1 MKRTKIKLT
10 IVMVLGLL
18 VLTSIS
24 KTNTVQGQ
32 GYSYPSELT
41 VGASYEWEVT
51 ELGTLGSV
59 NTNFLNFG
67 DDTLKKGDKFSIT
80 LLDSI
85 NNVTNGTT
93 SELLDPANIWAEFYI
108 NGEFKTNETDQIG
121 LLELNWLG
129 LMSIGMDDFFLQPT
143 TYENVTG
150 VYNYFEI
157 LNAEF
162 PQVTATIEEK
172 MSSHGYL
179 NQYFAKISQ
188 SSKLS
193 SKVWTVKLQVE
204 ERETEDDLVDPVDWE
219 KTYET
224 TNRYVEIRFNVKTG
238 LLTYL
243 DYDYA
248 FHRERTV
255 EGLLDITDNSINL
268 LIKSTTLPIGATF
281 EWAYSVI
288 GLALVSLIVYKRKR
302 R

>member
-1 MKRTKIKLT
+1 
-10 IVMVLGLL
+10 MVLGLL

-32 GYSYPSELT
+32 EYSYPSELT
-41 VGASYEWEVT
+41 VGASYEWEVV
-51 ELGTLGSV
+51 ELSTLGSV

-93 SELLDPANIWAEFYI
+93 SELLDPENIWAEFYL

-121 LLELNWLG
+121 LLDLNWLG

-162 PQVTATIEEK
+162 PQVTATIEEEL
-172 MSSHGYL
+172 SSHGYL
-179 NQYFAKISQ
+179 NKYFAKISQ

-204 ERETEDDLVDPVDWE
+204 EKETEDDLVDPEDWE

-224 TNRYVEIRFNVKTG
+224 INRYIEIRFNVKTG
-238 LLTYL
+238 LLTYV

-255 EGLLDITDNSINL
+255 EGSLDITDNSINL
-268 LIKSTTLPIGATF
+268 LIKSTTLPIGAPF
-281 EWAYSVI
+281 DWAYSVI

>member
-1 MKRTKIKLT
+1 
-10 IVMVLGLL
+10 MVLGLL

-32 GYSYPSELT
+32 EYSYPSELT
-41 VGASYEWEVT
+41 VGASYEWEVV
-51 ELGTLGSV
+51 ELSTLGSV

-67 DDTLKKGDKFSIT
+67 DDTLKKGDKFTIT

-93 SELLDPANIWAEFYI
+93 SELLDPENIWAEFYL

-121 LLELNWLG
+121 LLDLNWLG

-162 PQVTATIEEK
+162 PQVTATIEEEL
-172 MSSHGYL
+172 SSHGYL
-179 NQYFAKISQ
+179 NKYFAKISQ

-204 ERETEDDLVDPVDWE
+204 EKETENDLVNPEDWE

-224 TNRYVEIRFNVKTG
+224 INRYIEIRFNVKTG
-238 LLTYL
+238 LLTYV

-255 EGLLDITDNSINL
+255 EGSLDITDNSINL
-268 LIKSTTLPIGATF
+268 LIKSTTLPIGAPF
-281 EWAYSVI
+281 DWAYSVI

>member
-32 GYSYPSELT
+32 EYSYPSELT
-41 VGASYEWEVT
+41 VGASYEWEVE

-93 SELLDPANIWAEFYI
+93 SELLEPENIWAEFYL

-121 LLELNWLG
+121 LLDLNWLG

-162 PQVTATIEEK
+162 PQVTTTIEEE

-179 NQYFAKISQ
+179 EQYFEEISQ

-193 SKVWTVKLQVE
+193 SKAWTVKYQVE
-204 ERETEDDLVDPVDWE
+204 ERENEEDLVDPENWQ

-224 TNRYVEIRFNVKTG
+224 TNRYIEIRFNVKTG
-238 LLTYL
+238 LITYI

-255 EGLLDITDNSINL
+255 EGSLDITDNSINL
-268 LIKSTTLPIGATF
+268 LIESTTLPIGAPF
-281 EWAYSVI
+281 DWAYSVI
-288 GLALVSLIVYKRKR
+288 GLALVSLIVYKRR
-302 R
+302 RR

>member
-32 GYSYPSELT
+32 EYSYPSELT
-41 VGASYEWEVT
+41 VGASYEWEVV
-51 ELGTLGSV
+51 ELSTLGSV

-93 SELLDPANIWAEFYI
+93 SELLDPENIWAEFYL

-121 LLELNWLG
+121 LLDLNWLG

-162 PQVTATIEEK
+162 PQVTATIEEEL
-172 MSSHGYL
+172 SSHGYL
-179 NQYFAKISQ
+179 NKYFAKISQ

-204 ERETEDDLVDPVDWE
+204 EKETEDDLVDPEDWE

-224 TNRYVEIRFNVKTG
+224 INRYIEIRFNVKTG
-238 LLTYL
+238 LLTYV

-255 EGLLDITDNSINL
+255 EGSLDITDNSINL
-268 LIKSTTLPIGATF
+268 LIKSTTLPIGAPF
-281 EWAYSVI
+281 DWAYSVI

>member
-1 MKRTKIKLT
+1 
-10 IVMVLGLL
+10 MVLGLL

-32 GYSYPSELT
+32 EYSYPSELT
-41 VGASYEWEVT
+41 VGASYEWEVV
-51 ELGTLGSV
+51 ELSTLGSV

-93 SELLDPANIWAEFYI
+93 SELLDPENIWAEFYL

-121 LLELNWLG
+121 LLDLNWLG

-162 PQVTATIEEK
+162 PQVTATIEEEL
-172 MSSHGYL
+172 SSHGYL
-179 NQYFAKISQ
+179 NKYFAKISQ

-204 ERETEDDLVDPVDWE
+204 EKETENDLVDPEDWE

-224 TNRYVEIRFNVKTG
+224 INRYIEIRFNVKTG
-238 LLTYL
+238 LLTYV

-255 EGLLDITDNSINL
+255 EGSLDITDNSINL
-268 LIKSTTLPIGATF
+268 LIKSTTLPIGAPF
-281 EWAYSVI
+281 DWAYSVI

>member
-32 GYSYPSELT
+32 EYSYPSELT
-41 VGASYEWEVT
+41 VGASYEWEVV
-51 ELGTLGSV
+51 ELSTLGSV

-67 DDTLKKGDKFSIT
+67 DDTLKKGDKFTIT

-93 SELLDPANIWAEFYI
+93 SELLDPENIWAEFYL

-121 LLELNWLG
+121 LLDLNWLG

-162 PQVTATIEEK
+162 PQVTATIEEEL
-172 MSSHGYL
+172 SSHGYL
-179 NQYFAKISQ
+179 NKYFAKISQ

-204 ERETEDDLVDPVDWE
+204 EKETENDLVNPEDWE

-224 TNRYVEIRFNVKTG
+224 INRYIEIRFNVKTG
-238 LLTYL
+238 LLTYV

-255 EGLLDITDNSINL
+255 EGSLDITDNSINL
-268 LIKSTTLPIGATF
+268 LIKSTTLPIGAPF
-281 EWAYSVI
+281 DWAYSVI